1 MKNDLLA
8 GWVAFLASPAA
19 PTTAM
24 RPLEL
29 EGYLT
34 GLVVAPDLIP
44 PSLWIPF
51 LWGDDEPVFDNTEQM
66 QAALDSVMGH
76 YNAIIRQI
84 DNRID
89 GNGPAWLPMY
99 FDENGI
105 ANVEQCTQ
113 WAGGFC
119 KTMAFAPDVW
129 LDLADHER
137 SSMLV
142 EPFTVFF
149 NIDDIDKRL
158 PPEEVDEMRRASAE
172 YIPSVLPALRKMA
185 QILASKASRPIRSSI
200 KIGRNEL
207 CPCGSGK
214 KYKRCCGLN

>member
-1 MKNDLLA
+1 M
-8 GWVAFLASPAA
+8 
-19 PTTAM
+19 AM

-44 PSLWIPF
+44 PSLWIPH
-51 LWGDDEPVFDNTEQM
+51 LWGDDEPVFDNAGQM
-66 QAALDSVMGH
+66 QSALDSVMGH
-76 YNAIIRQI
+76 YNAIIQRLDNQI
-84 DNRID
+84 DRI
-89 GNGPAWLPMY
+89 GPAWLPTY

-105 ANVEQCTQ
+105 ADIERCTQ
-113 WAGGFC
+113 WARGFC
-119 KTMAFAPDVW
+119 KTMAFAPEVW

-137 SSMLV
+137 SSALV

-149 NIDDIDKRL
+149 NIDEIDERL
-158 PPEEVDEMRRASAE
+158 PPKDVEEMRRASAE

-185 QILASKASRPIRSSI
+185 QILASKPYRLQRSSI
-200 KIGRNEL
+200 KIGRNKI